1 MLLLPFSADEIYY
14 YVSDVSGTR
23 GVTSDL
29 QNVSA
34 YNDDGSLLTELTVE
48 GIAHGNGDRTI
59 LVGYMTVDNF
69 SDEQTVESDVFII
82 PPVLSLLPPIVIIIF
97 AVATKSVLLSLAGK
111 YMVID
116 YPPFF
121 CERWVYHER
130 VPFSAGIYTA
140 SFIVYKYNIFQALY
154 VTRVL
159 YQLVLVQSFILGMQ

>member
-29 QNVSA
+29 QAVSA

-59 LVGYMTVDNF
+59 LVGYMTVDDF

-82 PPVLSLLPPIVIIIF
+82 PPVLSLLPPMVIIIF

-121 CERWVYHER
+121 VRDEFTMNVFLFQLGFTLPLSSCISIT
-130 VPFSAGIYTA
+130 FSKHCT
-140 SFIVYKYNIFQALY
+140 SPECC
-154 VTRVL
+154 T
-159 YQLVLVQSFILGMQ
+159 S